1 MTVKNF
7 GKRVREARL
16 RYGWTQKTLAGAS
29 GLAQSAIGNYESGQ
43 RTIPSGAALMKL
55 AQALNVSAV
64 WLSSGEGPMEIGAAA
79 AKPAAPAPRAARR
92 AATASPA
99 EWPFQTVP
107 YARFRQL
114 SAADKMLL
122 ESLVYTFI
130 RSRSGKE

>member
-1 MTVKNF
+1 MKNF

-79 AKPAAPAPRAARR
+79 AKPAAPRPARR
-92 AATASPA
+92 AAAASPA

-107 YARFRQL
+107 YTRFRQL